1 MSYVIKRT
9 DQGGGWVTPAGSAAS
24 YTHRLQ
30 DARTFSTKE
39 AAEHERCPENEVV
52 LVREILEMQK
62 PSDQE
67 GFGVC
72 VPLDKGD
79 QEREKSTT

>member
-1 MSYVIKRT
+1 M
-9 DQGGGWVTPAGSAAS
+9 DP
-24 YTHRLQ
+24 RLQ
-30 DARTFSTKE
+30 PLADVLVK
-39 AAEHERCPENEVV
+39 V

-79 QEREKSTT
+79 QEREKCTT